1 MKSLKVLVSAYAC
14 KPNMGSEPG
23 VGWHIVQE
31 LAKHHQVWV
40 LTREENRDAIER
52 FRAQNATKNLTFVYC
67 DPPGPAKYLKHAQ
80 VPHYYFWQM
89 GAYTIAKRLH
99 RQITFDIAH
108 HVTYVR
114 YSTPSFLT
122 LLPIPFIWGPVGGGE
137 STPSGF
143 WQDFSLRA
151 KVYEFLRT
159 ATHRVGEIDPFAQVT
174 ARRSALARA
183 TTQETAQR
191 LQLMGAS
198 NVQTCSALGLSQSEL
213 SMLEQFSAPRTNTIR
228 FISIARLLHWKGLHL
243 SLRAFAQAN
252 LNNDIEY
259 WILGDGPERDTLT
272 TLAHQLKIGSR
283 VKFLGALPRQ
293 ETLQQLANCYALIHP
308 SLHDSGGLVCLEA
321 MAAGRP
327 VICLDTG
334 GPATQITDKT
344 GIKVPVKDPQQAI
357 ADLAE
362 AIATLASNPN
372 LCVRMSQAGQQHVRR
387 HFSWETKG
395 KQLAQLYVELA
406 SQS

>member
-23 VGWHIVQE
+23 VGWNIVQE

-40 LTREENRDAIER
+40 LTREENRAAIEEYCNENT
-52 FRAQNATKNLTFVYC
+52 QDNLTFIYC
-67 DPPGPAKYLKHAQ
+67 DPPGLAKYLKYAQ
-80 VPHYYFWQM
+80 VPHYYFWQL
-89 GAYTIAKRLH
+89 GAYAVAKRLH
-99 RQITFDIAH
+99 QQITFDIAH

-143 WQDFSLRA
+143 WQDFSLKAR
-151 KVYEFLRT
+151 VYEFLRT
-159 ATHRVGEIDPFAQVT
+159 ATHRIGEIDPFAKVT

-183 TTQETAQR
+183 TTEETARR
-191 LQLMGAS
+191 LQLMGA
-198 NVQTCSALGLSQSEL
+198 NKVQTCSALGLSQSEL
-213 SMLEQFSAPRTNTIR
+213 SMLGGFSVLRTNTIR

-252 LNNDIEY
+252 LPPNVEY
-259 WILGDGPERDTLT
+259 WILGDGPERQALEN
-272 TLAHQLKIGSR
+272 LASELGICDR
-283 VKFLGALPRQ
+283 VQFLGALPRS
-293 ETLQQLANCYALIHP
+293 ETLQQLAQCYALIHP

-327 VICLDTG
+327 VICLNTG
-334 GPATQITDKT
+334 GPATQVTAQT
-344 GIKVPVKDPQQAI
+344 GIKVPVHYPQQVV
-357 ADLAE
+357 ADLAD
-362 AIATLASNPN
+362 AMAKLAKDPS
-372 LCVRMSQAGQQHVRR
+372 LCVRMSQAGQQHVRE